1 MKKASIILHHCEVEV
16 SELTAVHK
24 ACHITYEKIVE
35 LDVCRDVHQVAVELY
50 LCFAIS

>member
-1 MKKASIILHHCEVEV
+1 MKKASIILHHCEL

-35 LDVCRDVHQVAVELY
+35 LYVCRDVHQVAIELD